1 MINECCFG
9 RRDERA
15 RIRLK
20 EKDFCKI
27 EDHFL
32 LSDFHKYANF
42 ARGKR
47 FIKFGIGCI
56 LVRNSLL
63 VFRTYIRCSP
73 LHENETEFEG
83 PLLCGTT
90 WTMN

>member
-1 MINECCFG
+1 MINECFG
-9 RRDERA
+9 RRDDRA
-15 RIRLK
+15 RIQSK

-32 LSDFHKYANF
+32 FSDFHKNASF

-47 FIKFGIGCI
+47 FVKFGIGCI

-63 VFRTYIRCSP
+63 VFRT
-73 LHENETEFEG
+73 
-83 PLLCGTT
+83 
-90 WTMN
+90 